1 MIKVLLL
8 SEIQRC
14 RKTYYVFHFVEI
26 HSVIG
31 DGVYYF
37 LAGSVYLNE
46 GGNIG
51 V

>member
-14 RKTYYVFHFVEI
+14 RKTYYVLDFVEI

-31 DGVYYF
+31 DGVCYF
-37 LAGSVYLNE
+37 LAGSVYLKE
-46 GGNIG
+46 GAKIE